1 MLFVISCGMP
11 NEKFFAESP
20 EAVGIDSRKLEEL
33 FDRAERELKAGLLP
47 SAQIAVARGGKIAA
61 MRSFGRA
68 TFEGREAAVDNGTLY
83 AIFSST
89 KAITSA
95 AAWLLIQDGK
105 LATDERVSDI
115 IPEFGSNGKEVVCVE
130 QLFTHTAGFPHAP
143 FLPSRFLDRA
153 KRLEYFAKWRLG
165 WEPGSRFEYHPSSSM
180 YVIAEII
187 ERRSGMSFG
196 DFVRQ
201 RISLPLGLDDLW
213 CGLPRKLHGRLADIV
228 HVGEG
233 MTEADYKAM
242 GVPQPPET
250 EVTEEAVQAFNR
262 ADFREA
268 GIPGGGGTMTAGD
281 LALFYQALLTG
292 ESIAGERIWA
302 PETLQ
307 MARRVRTGELRDP
320 VFGHLA
326 NRALGLIVSGDSQR
340 NFRGFGHTNSAEA
353 FGHGGAGG
361 QVAWVDPKTGISL
374 GYCTNGHDRNN
385 LRQARRSVGISSR
398 AADVLLD

>member
-1 MLFVISCGMP
+1 
-11 NEKFFAESP
+11 
-20 EAVGIDSRKLEEL
+20 
-33 FDRAERELKAGLLP
+33 
-47 SAQIAVARGGKIAA
+47 
-61 MRSFGRA
+61 
-68 TFEGREAAVDNGTLY
+68 
-83 AIFSST
+83 
-89 KAITSA
+89 TSA
-95 AAWLLIQDGK
+95 AAWLLIQEGK
-105 LATDERVSDI
+105 LDTDERVSDI
-115 IPEFGSNGKEVVCVE
+115 IPEFGTNGKEAVCVE

-153 KRLEYFAKWRLG
+153 KRLEYFAKWRLN

-187 ERRSGMSFG
+187 GRRSGMSYG

-213 CGLPRKLHGRLADIV
+213 CGLPRELHGRLADIV
-228 HVGEG
+228 HVGEE
-233 MTEADYKAM
+233 MTEADYQAM
-242 GVPQPPET
+242 GFPQPPET
-250 EVTEEAVQAFNR
+250 EVTEEAVQGFNR

-292 ESIAGERIWA
+292 ESIDGERIWA

-307 MARRVRTGELRDP
+307 MARQVRSGELRDP

-326 NRALGLIVSGDSQR
+326 NRGLGLMISGDSQR

-361 QVAWVDPKTGISL
+361 QIAWADPKTGISL

-385 LRQARRSVGISSR
+385 LRQARRSIGISSR
-398 AADVLLD
+398 AADCLLD